1 MTENPIAA
9 LEAQLVQAAERHFAA
24 PGAAGAAGATSK
36 RRRRRLRMSLLAVG
50 SAVVISV
57 PALAATGVIDLH
69 QGGPVT
75 PRVEVATGTT
85 PETGRWKIVHSRDA
99 AGAACVGLQLLDE
112 RQPGE
117 SAVLYEGCGGPS
129 DLNVASLSGPTR
141 TLIYGRVPPTTAIV
155 ELTAPGSVARRI
167 SPTSADA
174 VDTSKFFLAV
184 LPAGER
190 DVVVVAKAQSGEPV
204 GKQVIP
210 TTDSPP

>member
-1 MTENPIAA
+1 MTQNPITD
-9 LEAQLVQAAERHFAA
+9 LETQLVHAAERHFAPA
-24 PGAAGAAGATSK
+24 STDGARPK
-36 RRRRRLRMSLLAVG
+36 RRRRRLRTSVLALG
-50 SAVVISV
+50 IAAAISV

-75 PRVEVATGTT
+75 PRLEVATGTT

-129 DLNVASLSGPTR
+129 DLNVASLSGPSR
-141 TLIYGRVPPTTAIV
+141 SLIYGRVPPNTALV
-155 ELTAPGSVARRI
+155 ELTAPGGVTRRI
-167 SPTSADA
+167 APTAAEA
-174 VDTSKFFLAV
+174 VDTSKFFLSV
-184 LPAGER
+184 LPPGER
-190 DVVVVAKAQSGEPV
+190 DVVIVAKDQAGEPL

-210 TTDSPP
+210 TTDAPP